1 MWTLHILFKTLNF
14 SFNFKITPMRF
25 SQRIGKK
32 EIRQA
37 LQIDSIDQT
46 LENRLWNNVLYDF
59 IEQIGDFSS
68 AYEPSERARTFQY
81 IWENFFEL
89 KRDEIP
95 SYPSNGGVYTPGVTE
110 FIKKWFLAAEWF
122 EIYDLIEFL
131 SKLSDSFGLD
141 FTANVNSTLKRELAG
156 YTIIQNKIV
165 QITSEQE
172 VLAIEEAL
180 NNSSKYKSVET
191 HLIQALELLS
201 NRESPDYRNS
211 IKESISSVEAYCI
224 ILTGDSKATL
234 GKALT
239 KIEST
244 HKIHSALKASFS
256 SLYGY
261 TSDSGGIRHSL
272 LEDDIKVTLEDAKLI
287 LISCSAFINYLKAKE

>member
-1 MWTLHILFKTLNF
+1 
-14 SFNFKITPMRF
+14 MRF

-32 EIRQA
+32 DIRQA
-37 LQIDSIDQT
+37 LQTDSIDQI
-46 LENRLWNNVLYDF
+46 LENRLWNNILNDF
-59 IEQIGDFSS
+59 IEQIDNLSSSYDSS
-68 AYEPSERARTFQY
+68 ARAKTFQY
-81 IWENFFEL
+81 IWENFFEF
-89 KRDEIP
+89 KADEIP
-95 SYPSNGGVYTPGVTE
+95 SYGGNGGVYTPGVTE
-110 FIKKWFLAAEWF
+110 FIKKWFLKAEWF
-122 EIYDLIEFL
+122 EVYDLIEFL
-131 SKLSDSFGLD
+131 SKLGDSFGLE
-141 FTANVNSTLKRELAG
+141 FTTKVNLTLKREMAG

-180 NNSSKYKSVET
+180 NNTSKYKSVET

-224 ILTGDSKATL
+224 ILTGDTKATL

-239 KIEST
+239 QIEKT
-244 HKIHSALKASFS
+244 HKIHNALKSSFS